1 MEFLFWLAA
10 FGAAYSYFIYPL
22 VLACLPRRKLA
33 RGYRDASEL
42 PRVTLLVTAHNE
54 VARIEAKIRN
64 SLAVDYPRDRFEVL
78 VASDASTDETDS
90 IVKRFADRGVRLV
103 RAGERLG
110 KEHAQGLAVRQATG
124 DILVFSDVG
133 TEIPPQSI
141 RRMVHNF
148 ADERVGAVSSEDRF
162 ISQDGRIA
170 GEGLYVRYEMW
181 LRGLESSVNSLVGL
195 SGSFFSVRR
204 RLCEHWDITVPSD
217 FTCALNS
224 VRQGCIAV
232 TDPEVIGIYRDIK
245 DPRQEYQRKVR
256 TVIRGITAVIRQPQ
270 VLNPMRMG
278 LFAFQIWSH
287 KVMRWAVPWFLAYF
301 FATSVFLAGHGGLY
315 ATVLALQVLG
325 YGAALAGWLSPTARK
340 IAVCRIPYFFLQVNL
355 AMAHAAIAF
364 LTGRRMTVW
373 TPSAR

>member
-54 VARIEAKIRN
+54 VARIEAKLRN

-90 IVKRFADRGVRLV
+90 IVKHFADRGVRLV

-195 SGSFFSVRR
+195 SGSFFAVRR

-232 TDPEVIGIYRDIK
+232 TDPDAVGIYHDIK

-256 TVIRGITAVIRQPQ
+256 TVIRGITAVARQPQ
-270 VLNPMRMG
+270 VLNPMGMG
-278 LFAFQIWSH
+278 LFAFQVWSH
-287 KVMRWAVPWFLAYF
+287 KVMRWAVPWFLACLL
-301 FATSVFLAGHGGLY
+301 AVSVLLAGNGVLY
-315 ATVLALQVLG
+315 ATVLALQVAA
-325 YGAALAGWLSPTARK
+325 YGAAVAGWLIPWARD
-340 IAVCRIPYFFLQVNL
+340 IALLRVSYFFMQVNV
-355 AMAHAAIAF
+355 AMAHAVVAF
-364 LTGRRMTVW
+364 LVGKRITMW
-373 TPSAR
+373 NPSAR

>member
-1 MEFLFWLAA
+1 MQFLFWLAA

-22 VLACLPRRKLA
+22 VLACFPRRKLA

-42 PRVTLLVTAHNE
+42 PCLTLVVTAHNE
-54 VARIEAKIRN
+54 GGRIEAKIRN
-64 SLAVDYPRDRFEVL
+64 ALSVDYPRDRFEVL

-90 IVKRFADRGVRLV
+90 IVKRFADQGVRLITS
-103 RAGERLG
+103 GERLG
-110 KEHAQGLAVRQATG
+110 KEHAQGLAVKQATG
-124 DILVFSDVG
+124 DLLVFSDVG

-141 RRMVHNF
+141 RRMVDNF

-181 LRGLESSVNSLVGL
+181 LRGLESSVNSLIGL
-195 SGSFFSVRR
+195 SGSFFAVRR

-232 TDPEVIGIYRDIK
+232 TDPDVVGIYHDIK
-245 DPRQEYQRKVR
+245 DPRREYQRKVR
-256 TVIRGITAVIRQPQ
+256 TVIRGITAVARQPQ

-278 LFAFQIWSH
+278 LFAFQVWSH
-287 KVMRWAVPWFLAYF
+287 KIMRWAVPWFLAYLL
-301 FATSVFLAGHGGLY
+301 AASVPLASYGGLY
-315 ATVLALQVLG
+315 ATVLALQVVG
-325 YGAALAGWLSPTARK
+325 YGAAVAGWFIPRAREV
-340 IAVCRIPYFFLQVNL
+340 AVCRIPYFFLQVNI

-364 LTGRRMTVW
+364 LAGRRITMW